1 MAAKHY
7 RDLSFRGLSAANCY
21 RDLWFRGSGSS
32 HFRDSGGVC
41 TECSTGMRGQ
51 RYVSVVQNM
60 KRSEHE
66 EDVIRKHSERQT
78 HRNFMFLFR

>member
-1 MAAKHY
+1 MVQ
-7 RDLSFRGLSAANCY
+7 RIVSFSRLGRGL
-21 RDLWFRGSGSS
+21 
-32 HFRDSGGVC
+32 HGVFNGYER
-41 TECSTGMRGQ
+41 TE
-51 RYVSVVQNM
+51 VSVDQNM